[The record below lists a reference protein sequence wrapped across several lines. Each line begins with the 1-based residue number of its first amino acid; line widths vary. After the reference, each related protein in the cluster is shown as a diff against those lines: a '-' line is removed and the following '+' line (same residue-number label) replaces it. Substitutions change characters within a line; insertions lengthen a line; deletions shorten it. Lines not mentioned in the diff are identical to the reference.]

1 VFFEKKKQAPGAARR
16 RDAGRGRGGG
26 VRLLLQY
33 AVSGLAT
40 GCAFAL
46 VATGFVAIYR
56 VTRVVNFA
64 QGVFAVLAGMVAYS
78 LLAGG
83 VPHVLAEGLAILAA
97 AVAGLGVGV
106 VAIGRRGTTPLA
118 SLIITLGL
126 GIGSYAV
133 VILIWGDQPISFDGL
148 RGNLDVGGVSLQ
160 IQYVLV
166 ILLTA
171 VAFVALALFFD
182 RTYVGRGLTAC
193 SSNPRAARLVG
204 IDVTRMGLLAFALG
218 GGLGG
223 LAGVLLTP
231 IQPVSFNSDVSIAIS
246 GFAAAIFGGLLRP
259 GSALVGGLVLG
270 VAEALVAGYG
280 QASLQSGVALVI
292 MLGIMVWQARHRL
305 LTAADEDAA

>member
-1 VFFEKKKQAPGAARR
+1 M
-16 RDAGRGRGGG
+16 
-26 VRLLLQY
+26 RLFLQY
-33 AVSGLAT
+33 AASGIAT

-64 QGVFAVLAGMVAYS
+64 QGVFAVVAGMLAS
-78 LLAGG
+78 TLLGIG
-83 VPHVLAEGLAILAA
+83 LPHVLAEVLAVLAA
-97 AVAGLGVGV
+97 SVVGLLVGL
-106 VAIGRRGTTPLA
+106 VAIGRAGTSALA

-133 VILIWGDQPISFDGL
+133 LILLWGDQPISFDGL
-148 RGNLDVGGVSLQ
+148 KGNLEVGGVSMQ
-160 IQYVLV
+160 FQYVLV
-166 ILLTA
+166 VVLTA
-171 VAFVALALFFD
+171 VAFVLMGLFFD
-182 RTYVGRGLTAC
+182 HTYLGRGLTAC

-204 IDVTRMGLLAFALG
+204 IDVTRMGVLAFGLG

-259 GSALVGGLVLG
+259 GTAFVGGLVLG
-270 VAEALVAGYG
+270 VAEALVAGYS

-292 MLGIMVWQARHRL
+292 MLAIMVWRASRRS
-305 LTAADEDAA
+305 LTADEDTA

>member
-1 VFFEKKKQAPGAARR
+1 M
-16 RDAGRGRGGG
+16 
-26 VRLLLQY
+26 RLFLQY
-33 AVSGLAT
+33 AASGLAT

-64 QGVFAVLAGMVAYS
+64 QGVFAVLAGMMAYT
-78 LLAGG
+78 LLAVG
-83 VPHVLAEGLAILAA
+83 VPHFAAEALAVVA
-97 AVAGLGVGV
+97 AVVAGALVGF
-106 VAIGRRGTTPLA
+106 VAIGRRGTSPLA

-126 GIGSYAV
+126 GIGSYALL
-133 VILIWGDQPISFDGL
+133 ILLWGDQPISFDGL
-148 RGNLDVGGVSLQ
+148 KGNLDVGGVGMQ
-160 IQYVLV
+160 VQYLLV
-166 ILLTA
+166 MALTA
-171 VAFVALALFFD
+171 VAFVALGLFFD
-182 RTYVGRGLTAC
+182 HTYLGRGLTAC

-204 IDVTRMGLLAFALG
+204 IDVRRMGLVAFGLG

-231 IQPVSFNSDVSIAIS
+231 LQPVSFNSDVGIAIS

-259 GSALVGGLVLG
+259 GAALVGGLVLG

-292 MLGIMVWQARHRL
+292 MLGIMIYRAGRRPLV
-305 LTAADEDAA
+305 AADQDAA